1 MSLISLKAY
10 ADKVGLAPVTVR
22 KRILRG
28 VTKGVKI
35 GRDWFVDEDEELI
48 DHRISSGKYTDW
60 RKPKER
66 SDLADQISPI

>member
-1 MSLISLKAY
+1 MALISLKAY

-28 VTKGVKI
+28 MTKGIKI

-48 DHRISSGKYTDW
+48 DHRITSGKYTDW
-60 RKPKER
+60 RRPKKR
-66 SDLADQISPI
+66 PDLAEQESD